1 MIKKP
6 IFTKSEITVVLQDY
20 AINGT
25 YKSAGEALKKFI
37 EAKTDQTQNA
47 KKIIEAY
54 RYDSDYAEIF
64 AEKVPEFKD
73 LALLV
78 AEKAVRLADMKLETA
93 LTHQSK
99 LNKLLKEISEDEDL
113 SAAKKKEIISFIST
127 ARCDKLG
134 EVATTAGVLFDK
146 YRLANDASTDN
157 STIKVSYEGDGLN
170 EFGN

>member
-78 AEKAVRLADMKLETA
+78 AEKAVRLADMHLESA
-93 LTHQSK
+93 L
-99 LNKLLKEISEDEDL
+99 NDRLKFNRIIKDISADEEL
-113 SAAKKKEIISFIST
+113 TAAKKKELIDFMSRM
-127 ARCDKLG
+127 RCDKLG
-134 EVATTAGVLFDK
+134 EVATTAGLLFDK
-146 YRLANDASTDN
+146 HRLANGDSTDN
-157 STIKVSYEGDGLN
+157 STIKVSYEGDDLN